1 MIHVGETGKKI
12 VMERTNERTNGG
24 VQFQKTFNIEKTHFQ
39 IEIDVF
45 KLK

>member
-12 VMERTNERTNGG
+12 VMERTNGG